1 MSRRVEFAGLCGVAF
16 CIGFIAA
23 IIVGAV

>member
-1 MSRRVEFAGLCGVAF
+1 MNQRIHFASLCGVAF
-16 CIGFIAA
+16 CIGFIGA